1 MDGAGSSCSGI
12 YSTHDAGG
20 SFSFPGTSRGFSQQQ
35 GHLFLLCSESP
46 YKTPKPRAEISFS
59 SRELLLGL
67 CLPLPSLCAVFAAV
81 NPKPGCSFTNSS
93 CHSPLTQSWNCLSGT
108 PQGLCLPKCF
118 LPSLVSAIDFFSL
131 IWVCFEHVSVPHHL
145 QLTVQGV

>member
-1 MDGAGSSCSGI
+1 MELAAAAQGSIPHMMLEAPSASQEPAEVFLNSKAI
-12 YSTHDAGG
+12 YSCFA
-20 SFSFPGTSRGFSQQQ
+20 
-35 GHLFLLCSESP
+35 LSP

-93 CHSPLTQSWNCLSGT
+93 CHSPLTQSWNRLSGT
-108 PQGLCLPKCF
+108 PKGLFLPKCF
-118 LPSLVSAIDFFSL
+118 LPSLVSAIDFISL